1 MPQSCSQM
9 LRMLSSSEDPRPER
23 ANPNSEGGQVRERNG
38 HALPYLSTPTEF
50 PKIMRAAHALS
61 RIALALIGA
70 GLLITLVFSVVLRC
84 IEPRLETLPEPV
96 SVQAIH
102 TVYRPLGMFLCA
114 LGAIVVLAITVMTD
128 DEDG

>member
-1 MPQSCSQM
+1 
-9 LRMLSSSEDPRPER
+9 
-23 ANPNSEGGQVRERNG
+23 
-38 HALPYLSTPTEF
+38 
-50 PKIMRAAHALS
+50 MRAAHALS